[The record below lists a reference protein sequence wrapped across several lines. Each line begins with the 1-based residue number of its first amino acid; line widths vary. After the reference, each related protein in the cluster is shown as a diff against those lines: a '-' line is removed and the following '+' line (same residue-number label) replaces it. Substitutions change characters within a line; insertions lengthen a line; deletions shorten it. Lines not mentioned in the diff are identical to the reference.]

1 MGIKIDQSKYFFL
14 RIMVTIM
21 QIHFT
26 KTHSTVNTHKRIK
39 LDALHLKN
47 IYLYAHIFLSMRVV
61 CVCVSVHKEYLVHSH
76 LSWIMPHKY

>member
-1 MGIKIDQSKYFFL
+1 
-14 RIMVTIM
+14 M

-61 CVCVSVHKEYLVHSH
+61 CVCVCLCIKNILYTAICPGLCPINTRA
-76 LSWIMPHKY
+76 LQLFGYFFF